1 VAFGCFR
8 EGTILDSIQVTTLT
22 EGDPMRLHSVRGTV
36 TLALALLLAPLAA
49 DAQPP
54 TKVFRIGLL
63 YGSSPLPGTA
73 EAFRQGLRD
82 LGYVEGQHVVIE
94 QRWAERSEERLR
106 ELATELVQLPVDVLV
121 AQGGLYTLRAAK
133 DATSTIPI
141 VMVGAS
147 DPVGQGFV
155 ASLAQPGG
163 NITGTSSLQ
172 ADVDGKRLELLKEV
186 VPHAAR
192 IAVLVNPALATIQQ
206 RRVDN
211 LVAASRAL
219 GVELQVMEVRRAD
232 EFAGAFAAMQRAG
245 ARALLVMTD
254 PVLFDRHISD
264 LTALARQHQ
273 VPAIYPWRWFAEA
286 GGLMS
291 YAPNLPDMSRRAAYY
306 VDRILQGT
314 KPADLPVEQAS
325 KFEFVINLQTARAL
339 GLTIPQEVLLQ
350 ATEVIQ

>member
-1 VAFGCFR
+1 MDLHIIRGVA
-8 EGTILDSIQVTTLT
+8 ILV
-22 EGDPMRLHSVRGTV
+22 V
-36 TLALALLLAPLAA
+36 ALLIAPLAPG
-49 DAQPP
+49 AQQP

-82 LGYVEGQHVVIE
+82 LGYVEGQNLIIE

-106 ELATELVQLPVDVLV
+106 ELAVELVQLQVDVLV

-133 DATSTIPI
+133 DATRTIPI

-155 ASLAQPGG
+155 ASLAHPGG

-172 ADVDGKRLELLKEV
+172 SDVDEKRLEFLKET
-186 VPHAAR
+186 VPHALR
-192 IAVLVNPALATIQQ
+192 IAVLVNPTLAVIQQ

-211 LVAASRAL
+211 LVVASRSL

-232 EFAGAFAAMQRAG
+232 EFEAAFVAMQTAGAG
-245 ARALLVMTD
+245 ALLVMTD
-254 PVLFDRHISD
+254 PLLFDRHVGDI
-264 LTALARQHQ
+264 TALAQQHR
-273 VPAIYPWRWFAEA
+273 VPAIYPWRWFPEA

-291 YAPNLPDMSRRAAYY
+291 YAPNLPEMSRRAAYY
-306 VDRILQGT
+306 VDRILTGT
-314 KPADLPVEQAS
+314 KPADLPVEQPT
-325 KFEFVINLQTARAL
+325 KFELVINLKTAKAL
-339 GLTIPQEVLLQ
+339 GLTIPPSLLMLADEVLK
-350 ATEVIQ
+350 

>member
-1 VAFGCFR
+1 
-8 EGTILDSIQVTTLT
+8 
-22 EGDPMRLHSVRGTV
+22 MRLHSVRGMV
-36 TLALALLLAPLAA
+36 TLALALLLAPLAT
-49 DAQPP
+49 DAQQP
-54 TKVFRIGLL
+54 TKVFRLGLL

-73 EAFRQGLRD
+73 EAFRQGLREF
-82 LGYVEGQHVVIE
+82 GYVEGQHFVIE

-133 DATSTIPI
+133 DATRTIPI

-155 ASLAQPGG
+155 ASLAHPGG

-186 VPHAAR
+186 VPHASR

-211 LVAASRAL
+211 LVAASRLL
-219 GVELQVMEVRRAD
+219 GVELQVVEVRRAD
-232 EFAGAFAAMQRAG
+232 EFAGAFAAMRTAG
-245 ARALLVMTD
+245 AGALLVMTD
-254 PVLFDRHISD
+254 PLVFDRHVGD
-264 LTALARQHQ
+264 MTALARQHQ
-273 VPAIYPWRWFAEA
+273 VPAIYPWRWFPEA

-325 KFEFVINLQTARAL
+325 KFEFVINLKTAQAL
-339 GLTIPQEVLLQ
+339 GLTMPPHLLMVADEVLK
-350 ATEVIQ
+350 

>member
-1 VAFGCFR
+1 V
-8 EGTILDSIQVTTLT
+8 
-22 EGDPMRLHSVRGTV
+22 P
-36 TLALALLLAPLAA
+36 LAP
-49 DAQPP
+49 DAQQP

-82 LGYVEGQHVVIE
+82 LGYVEGQNLIIE

-106 ELATELVQLPVDVLV
+106 ELAAELVQLQVDVLV

-133 DATSTIPI
+133 DATRTIPI

-155 ASLAQPGG
+155 TSLAHPGG

-172 ADVDGKRLELLKEV
+172 SDVDEKRLEFLKET
-186 VPHAAR
+186 VPHASR
-192 IAVLVNPALATIQQ
+192 IAVLVNPALAVIQQ
-206 RRVDN
+206 GRVDN
-211 LVAASRAL
+211 LVVASRSL
-219 GVELQVMEVRRAD
+219 GVELQVVEVRRAD
-232 EFAGAFAAMQRAG
+232 EFEAAFAAMQTAG
-245 ARALLVMTD
+245 AGALLVMTD
-254 PVLFDRHISD
+254 PVLFDRHVGDI
-264 LTALARQHQ
+264 TALARQHRM
-273 VPAIYPWRWFAEA
+273 PAIYPWRWFPEA

-306 VDRILQGT
+306 VDRILTGT

-325 KFEFVINLQTARAL
+325 KFELVINLKTAQAL
-339 GLTIPQEVLLQ
+339 GLAIPPPLLMLADEVLK
-350 ATEVIQ
+350 

>member
-1 VAFGCFR
+1 LDLHIIRGVA
-8 EGTILDSIQVTTLT
+8 ILV
-22 EGDPMRLHSVRGTV
+22 V
-36 TLALALLLAPLAA
+36 ALLIAPLAPG
-49 DAQPP
+49 AQQP

-82 LGYVEGQHVVIE
+82 LGYVEGQNLIIE

-106 ELATELVQLPVDVLV
+106 ELAVELVQLQVDVLV

-133 DATSTIPI
+133 DATRTIPI

-155 ASLAQPGG
+155 ASLAHPGG

-172 ADVDGKRLELLKEV
+172 SDVDEKRLEFLKET
-186 VPHAAR
+186 VPHALR
-192 IAVLVNPALATIQQ
+192 IAVLVNPTLAVIQQ

-211 LVAASRAL
+211 LVVASRSL

-232 EFAGAFAAMQRAG
+232 EFEAAFVAMQTAGAG
-245 ARALLVMTD
+245 ALLVMTD
-254 PVLFDRHISD
+254 PLLFDRHVGDI
-264 LTALARQHQ
+264 TALAQQHR
-273 VPAIYPWRWFAEA
+273 VPAIYPWRWFPEA

-291 YAPNLPDMSRRAAYY
+291 YAPNLPEMSRRAAYY
-306 VDRILQGT
+306 VDRILTGT
-314 KPADLPVEQAS
+314 KPADLPVEQPT
-325 KFEFVINLQTARAL
+325 KFELVINLKTAKAL
-339 GLTIPQEVLLQ
+339 GLTIPPSLLMLADEVLK
-350 ATEVIQ
+350 